1 MDGLASHHL
10 KLKSKKMSKR
20 IYPVVIIIT
29 TLLLGTLNAK
39 SAIIGNSEISVLQ
52 EEQDPPV
59 TKAPDVTFKNSKGEE
74 VKISELKG
82 KVVFINFWATWC
94 PPCRIEMP
102 TINKLYKE
110 FKDNED
116 MVFLIVDADNK
127 SDKCSEFTADKSYAF
142 PIYVPAGNIP
152 YVYFSGALPTTVMI
166 NKTGEI
172 VFRHAGAADYGDPKM
187 VDFVK
192 SLLEEE
198 V

>member
-1 MDGLASHHL
+1 M
-10 KLKSKKMSKR
+10 SKK
-20 IYPVVIIIT
+20 IYSVVIIIT
-29 TLLLGTLNAK
+29 TLLIGTQNAK
-39 SAIIGNSEISVLQ
+39 SAIIGNNETSVLQ
-52 EEQDPPV
+52 EEQGPPV
-59 TKAPDVTFKNSKGEE
+59 TKAPDVTFKNSKGEK

-94 PPCRIEMP
+94 PPCRMEMP
-102 TINKLYKE
+102 TINKLYKA

-127 SDKCSEFTADKSYAF
+127 IEKSSKFSADKGYAF

-192 SLLEEE
+192 GLLEEE
-198 V
+198 G